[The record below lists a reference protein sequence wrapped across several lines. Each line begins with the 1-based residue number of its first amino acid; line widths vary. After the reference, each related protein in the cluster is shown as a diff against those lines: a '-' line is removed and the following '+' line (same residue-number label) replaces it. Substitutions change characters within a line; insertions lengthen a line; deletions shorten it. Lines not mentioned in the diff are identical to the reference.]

1 MGKIDGCLKAVFI
14 SFNCLFTCLGGMLIY
29 GLLQINLSD
38 YETEGIDAPSVLWLW
53 VFAISTVLISLLGSH
68 AARTENKC
76 GLKFFAVLMGIGMVL
91 MVICGVLVSVS
102 KNQAME
108 NFRSPEV
115 AKEILKD
122 DEKKTILITV
132 QQQLQCCGWTGV
144 EDWGSDIPDSCRCT
158 PSYGSG
164 CKSISQGYRRP
175 LSVHPKSCG
184 EVVGVYVE
192 YGINI
197 ILGITFGFAFVA
209 MMGLIISIKMINQIN
224 RHDRAGIPAFA
235 MRDY

>member
-29 GLLQINLSD
+29 GLLQINLSA
-38 YETEGIDAPSVLWLW
+38 YKMEGIDAPSIIWIW
-53 VFAISTVLISLLGSH
+53 VFAISIVLISLLGTH

-76 GLKFFAVLMGIGMVL
+76 GLKLFAVLMGIGMVL
-91 MVICGVLVSVS
+91 MVICGVLVIVS

-108 NFRSPEV
+108 IFRSPEV

-122 DEKKTILITV
+122 NKKKHLLETA
-132 QQQLQCCGWTGV
+132 QKELQCCGWTGV

-158 PSYGSG
+158 PSYGSE
-164 CKSISQGYRRP
+164 CKSIPQGFGGFS
-175 LSVHPKSCG
+175 SVHSKSCG
-184 EVVGVYVE
+184 EITWAYIE
-192 YGINI
+192 YGIKLA
-197 ILGITFGFAFVA
+197 LGFIFGFAFVA
-209 MMGLIISIKMINQIN
+209 VMGLIISANMINQIS

-235 MRDY
+235 MKDY